1 MSKLELFTKQI
12 GLISGVEGYI
22 IVRRSG
28 DIITHNMSNPEDL
41 ASMVTMSGLGASDI
55 MQTIGFTRFN
65 HLSFNRMGK
74 RDFLIFFLNRYFL
87 GIQQI
92 AGTDDQQLATEISQL
107 LENLLQ
113 QNPNEVEHKWS
124 L

>member
-1 MSKLELFTKQI
+1 MSKLEIFTKQI
-12 GLISGVEGYI
+12 GLISGVESYI
-22 IVRRSG
+22 LVRRSG
-28 DIITHNMSNPEDL
+28 EIITHNMSNPEDL

-55 MQTIGFTRFN
+55 MQAIGFTQFN

-74 RDFLIFFLNRYFL
+74 RNFLLFFLNRYFL

-107 LENLLQ
+107 LESLVQ

>member
-12 GLISGVEGYI
+12 GLINGVESYI
-22 IVRRSG
+22 LVRRSG
-28 DIITHNMSNPEDL
+28 EIIADNTSNSEDL
-41 ASMVTMSGLGASDI
+41 ASMVTMCGLGASDI
-55 MQTIGFTRFN
+55 MQTIGFTQFK

-74 RDFLIFFLNRYFL
+74 RNFLLFFLNRYFL

-107 LENLLQ
+107 LENLSQ
-113 QNPNEVEHKWS
+113 QDHNEVENKWS